1 MATRLRISAEQR
13 EELLLAAAVA
23 GVLVAITA
31 LLVPAIGRLTRGR
44 SALGEV
50 RSRLAAAQAIVE
62 ARAAHADALA
72 RARATYEPW
81 EIRLGADRSVARVL
95 EELTE
100 RASQR
105 RLQLVAI
112 QPKAEETPRVLSA
125 GGGLTVREMPI
136 QLRLTGRYQQL
147 GEFLGALR
155 GSRFL
160 GAVRRVAVERH
171 QEGGPVLTGDV
182 ELLVYLQA
190 SPLTR

>member
-1 MATRLRISAEQR
+1 MAG
-13 EELLLAAAVA
+13 LLL
-23 GVLVAITA
+23 
-31 LLVPAIGRLTRGR
+31 PAIGRLSRGR
-44 SALGEV
+44 SALSEV
-50 RSRLAAAQAIVE
+50 RSRLAAAQALVE

-81 EIRLGADRSVARVL
+81 EIRLGGDRSVAWVL

-100 RASQR
+100 RANQR

-125 GGGLTVREMPI
+125 SGGLTVRELPI
-136 QLRLTGRYQQL
+136 HLRLTGRYQQL
-147 GEFLGALR
+147 GEFLGAVR

-160 GAVRRVAVERH
+160 GAVRRVAVAPRE
-171 QEGGPVLTGDV
+171 EGSAVLTGDV

-190 SPLTR
+190 SPLTL